1 MRNTSHTSM
10 TCENKKDGRK
20 DDATATN
27 KMGGKEHIWKFNN
40 N

>member
-10 TCENKKDGRK
+10 TCENKKDGHK